1 MNIVGISACP
11 AGIAHTYMCREVLI
25 QAAQQRGHSC
35 KIETQGTIGV
45 EFELTPDDIKNADV
59 VVLAADVR
67 VSGEERF
74 RPELNWRHMDFQSIA
89 LPTELQNHW
98 LRGKDLNQRPPGYGP
113 DELPGCSTSRC
124 CFSIL
129 SY

>member
-25 QAAQQRGHSC
+25 QAAEQRGHSC

-45 EFELTPDDIKNADV
+45 EFELTPEDIKNADV

-74 RPELNWRHMDFQSIA
+74 EGKPIVRIGTAKVISNPLGFIA
-89 LPTELQNHW
+89 KLEKAME
-98 LRGKDLNQRPPGYGP
+98 GKLKK
-113 DELPGCSTSRC
+113 
-124 CFSIL
+124 
-129 SY
+129 